1 MFGYIVC
8 DIIFVWNKNQI
19 EKVEKEQQNYRVGSN
34 TVQTALLSFE
44 FTSLLIIRSGSL
56 LALMKDP
63 DRDTDRMKAPRVLM
77 PRRRH
82 WSYTTWSYLP

>member
-44 FTSLLIIRSGSL
+44 FTSLLIICSGSL
-56 LALMKDP
+56 LA
-63 DRDTDRMKAPRVLM
+63 
-77 PRRRH
+77 
-82 WSYTTWSYLP
+82 